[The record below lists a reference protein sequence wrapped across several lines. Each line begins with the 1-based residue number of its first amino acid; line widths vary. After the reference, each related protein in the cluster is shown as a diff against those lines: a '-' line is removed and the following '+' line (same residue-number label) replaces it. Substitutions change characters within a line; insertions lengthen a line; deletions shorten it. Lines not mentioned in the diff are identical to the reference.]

1 MYVFNK
7 LEYKI
12 RYMFYL
18 VKVLLVKIFSIFDE
32 LNKYSME
39 FLLE

>member
-1 MYVFNK
+1 MYV

-12 RYMFYL
+12 KYIFYL